1 MRTPSLR
8 TKVHE
13 AESSIGFARILVS
26 WHGLPLPCG
35 TPSRHGTRPRVPEK
49 AAGPGRPCLLGES
62 RLSTPAV
69 HRLVPLGSGQV
80 ERGLSAGLPGSVGP
94 AMFLGLG
101 GAPIQRQIDE
111 GLGDTVPQD
120 HGGAWGTFSRSA
132 SRLASAAPRG
142 PISAR
147 AAPRALRCSRPFTP
161 LVRRAVRA
169 SAINAMRKRRRRRV
183 AKASAK
189 VDAVQQALVRER
201 AASGVRR
208 QPGTWRAGH
217 DRERHAGSWPGYRCR
232 PRCHA

>member
-120 HGGAWGTFSRSA
+120 HGGAWGTF
-132 SRLASAAPRG
+132 
-142 PISAR
+142 
-147 AAPRALRCSRPFTP
+147 FQ
-161 LVRRAVRA
+161 VRRAVRA